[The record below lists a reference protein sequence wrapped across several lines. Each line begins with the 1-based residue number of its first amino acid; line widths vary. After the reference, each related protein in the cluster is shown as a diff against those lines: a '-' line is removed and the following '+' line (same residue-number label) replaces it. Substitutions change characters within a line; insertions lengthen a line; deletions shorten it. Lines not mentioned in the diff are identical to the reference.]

1 MSLNKHTALRQ
12 GYTYSDILKYYNHQ
26 FDINCFTP
34 LFSSLPKRVNRKTMA
49 SQVGGLGT
57 RIVQNL
63 MHPEHGWK
71 TTHFWGP
78 VANWGLVGAAVF
90 DAGFKGP
97 EIIDMPMTG
106 VMIGYSSLFMRFAW
120 AVQPRNYL
128 LFACHSFNVAA
139 QLNQLRRV
147 IQYKIENVPSAAKEF
162 ADMGKKVG
170 YAGLTLAAVMFSS
183 NKMKALLSHQ
193 SVPSFIKTV
202 SLHPAGPFTVFFWAP
217 TSKWLLS
224 GANMLNL
231 DKPTDTISLAQ
242 TVALTCTGVIWSRYS
257 FVINPVNYNLAIVNI
272 ALGLSS
278 GYHLIRKIN
287 ADYVEKK

>member
-1 MSLNKHTALRQ
+1 MASSLTALFR
-12 GYTYSDILKYYNHQ
+12 N
-26 FDINCFTP
+26 
-34 LFSSLPKRVNRKTMA
+34 VA
-49 SQVGGLGT
+49 A
-57 RIVQNL
+57 NL
-63 MHPEHGWK
+63 AHPEHGWK

-90 DAGFKGP
+90 DASFKGP

-139 QLNQLRRV
+139 QLNQLRRAFE
-147 IQYKIENVPSAAKEF
+147 YKLENSAAAAQELSDF
-162 ADMGKKVG
+162 AKKAALGGV
-170 YAGLTLAAVMFSS
+170 ALAATLFSS
-183 NKMKALLSHQ
+183 NKIQAIMTAPT
-193 SVPSFIKTV
+193 VPGLVRDLAK
-202 SLHPAGPFTVFFWAP
+202 HPAGPFTIFFWAP

-224 GANMLNL
+224 GTNLLNV

-242 TVALTCTGVIWSRYS
+242 TTALTATGIIWTRYS
-257 FVINPVNYNLAIVNI
+257 FVITPVNYNLAIVNS

-278 GYHLIRKIN
+278 GYHLVRKIR
-287 ADYVEKK
+287 ADYFSSK